1 MIFIYLSVIE
11 NPPKLTDEVVK
22 TNYEQIIKNV
32 LPFLQVLPQMFQKH
46 LKLKKTNDLIIG

>member
-1 MIFIYLSVIE
+1 MIE

-32 LPFLQVLPQMFQKH
+32 LPFLQVLPQTQMFQETNIAETFKI
-46 LKLKKTNDLIIG
+46 KKSHRFNN

>member
-1 MIFIYLSVIE
+1 MIE
-11 NPPKLTDEVVK
+11 NPPNLTDEVVK